1 MTMER
6 SYMKQVA
13 GSPEQLGKILRGER
27 QTKEMSQQE
36 IASKVGMRQK
46 TVSALELDGGRS
58 TIASLFRLLSAL
70 DLAIV
75 IQRKSDLSS
84 ESDW

>member
-1 MTMER
+1 
-6 SYMKQVA
+6 MKQVV
-13 GSPEQLGKILRGER
+13 GGPEQLGKILRGER
-27 QTKEMSQQE
+27 QAQGVSQQE

-58 TIASLFRLLSAL
+58 TLTSLFRLLSAL

-75 IQRKSDLSS
+75 IQRKSDLSN
-84 ESDW
+84 ESSW